1 LARTNRIG
9 STLDPLGKSF
19 RWLIRNVKNEL
30 VDLRRI
36 LCLIRNVEN
45 ELLDLSI
52 VPFDGDEFFFSASG
66 LVESKHCL
74 KNKLTNM

>member
-1 LARTNRIG
+1 MARTNRIG

-30 VDLRRI
+30 VDLS
-36 LCLIRNVEN
+36 L
-45 ELLDLSI
+45 
-52 VPFDGDEFFFSASG
+52 VPFDGNEFFVSASG

-74 KNKLTNM
+74 KSVEYILP